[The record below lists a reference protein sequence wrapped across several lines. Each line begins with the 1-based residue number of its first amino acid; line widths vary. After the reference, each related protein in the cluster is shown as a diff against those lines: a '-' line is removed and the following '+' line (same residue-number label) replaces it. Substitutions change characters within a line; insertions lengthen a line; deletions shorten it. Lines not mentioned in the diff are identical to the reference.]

1 MVAPE
6 GSAAPRC
13 HTRAAAVAPAAR
25 SPRGPSAIE
34 LVVAGPI
41 APADIPPLCARART
55 LLETGNGDRLVCD
68 VGAVADPDGVTIDA
82 LARLQLTARRL
93 GSHVG
98 LRNASRE
105 LQDLLDFVGLNGVLP
120 LSARSGI
127 ETTRQTEERE
137 VRGGVKEE
145 RDPADQTA

>member
-6 GSAAPRC
+6 DSATSRHATP
-13 HTRAAAVAPAAR
+13 AATAAR
-25 SPRGPSAIE
+25 SPREPSSIE

-41 APADIPPLCARART
+41 APADIPTLCARARM
-55 LLETGNGDRLVCD
+55 LLRSGDAGRLICD

-93 GSHVG
+93 GSQVG
-98 LRNASRE
+98 LRNVSRE

-120 LSARSGI
+120 PNATSGI
-127 ETTRQTEERE
+127 EARRQTEERE
-137 VRGGVKEE
+137 VRRGVKEE